1 MAGLSVLMGFLLIL
15 LGVVGY
21 VASNMVSPTA
31 LIPAAFG
38 IVILMLGAYG
48 REPSRRRV
56 AMHLAMGIALVGIL
70 GSIRGVLALA
80 RWMTGSY
87 SGAMTLAPI
96 ARALMAIL
104 LAIYLAAGIKSFVA
118 ARRR

>member
-21 VASNMVSPTA
+21 VASDMVSPTA

-38 IVILMLGAYG
+38 VVILMLGAYG
-48 REPSRRRV
+48 RAPGRRAV
-56 AMHLAMGIALVGIL
+56 AMHLAMGIAIVGVI
-70 GSIRGVLALA
+70 GSVAGLLAVA

-87 SGAMTLAPI
+87 DGPLTLAPI
-96 ARALMAIL
+96 ARALMAVL
-104 LAIYLAAGIKSFVA
+104 LVIYLAAGIKSFVA
-118 ARRR
+118 ARRK